1 MEFVGKSV
9 KREFEGIG
17 IVCGTV
23 KSYDS
28 SSASVEI
35 QYDNGLSEYFNS
47 AQLPSLLQH
56 DLHYHNPR
64 KPIKRRRFRHSSEI
78 GANSG
83 NFSDNLGVCAEIG
96 SDFDTRLGN
105 GGNLVGNVNSNGG
118 EVIIG
123 KSVRSEEC
131 LDHKSVS
138 SNENGLD
145 LNARINL
152 NEDLNLNEGCTG
164 SLKRRDSFDLN
175 LGVDDEEN
183 SGNSDV
189 NYLGCSGG
197 LTLTEDRNI
206 DLNMEVCEEVTET
219 QGDEVN
225 GNEHS
230 LVYALFDKIEQTN
243 INQKSIEGDSAC
255 GNLNDVSNANKL
267 EVIHASTEHAAKD
280 AATHLIVESEGDAGK
295 GDISTIDSLR
305 VTSAF
310 SVKDSNYV
318 EVQQTDNSPSDYLGS
333 SRRKRR
339 KVSDNL
345 ITTPPTLLR
354 RSSRRASAR
363 NQVSGTMALQE
374 TDDPLSSGVPSSLTD
389 EKPVTTSDE
398 KYEQCN
404 LPPPKLQLPPSSQNL
419 DLDDLPV
426 LELFSIYTFLRS
438 FSTILFLSPF
448 ELEDLVAALKSETPT
463 ILFDNIHAS
472 ILQTLRKH
480 LEYLSN
486 EGCQSASDCLR
497 NLNWDFL
504 DLVTWPI
511 FMAEYLL
518 IHGSG
523 FKTAYDLNH
532 SMFRTDYC
540 KQPVNVKVKILQYLC
555 DEMIEVEAL
564 RSELNRRS
572 LATETDVGFNQNT
585 YFDTFK
591 KRRVVMDMSS
601 ASCSTEEIVDDTTD
615 WNSDECCLCKMDG
628 SLICCDG
635 CPAAFHSRCVGIA
648 SDSLPEGDW
657 YCPECAIGPHGAWMK
672 SRRSL
677 RGADLLGIDLHARLY
692 FNSCGYLLVSDSS
705 DTGSLFNYYH
715 KNDIHV
721 VIEVLK
727 SMGTLY
733 GSILMAIYEH
743 WDIPANLSAGTSNL
757 VVFKQSSCK
766 NVHMSGNLNKNRSD
780 DERNF
785 DENPTVDCST
795 YPGQEFPKAGTHL
808 DSMTT
813 IESPFVASEG
823 LADTTKIRS
832 GIENVEISGICD
844 SNGSGVSLNQ
854 FGIPEKHHPVGDCS
868 LTSASLD
875 VGHNINLRSVGVSC
889 NPSTDNKDTSVVP
902 CGIDFINYYSFARTA
917 TLVSEELICKSP
929 EKINVMSEEDIIS
942 DQAKAI
948 MKKSSNF
955 CWPSIENLNGA
966 AEKEKCGWCFSC
978 KVANDDRDC
987 LFNDVMKS
995 VLDVPNNTLVGLQ
1008 SRKIHNGHLRAI
1020 ICHIVSLEDRLR
1032 GLLLGPWLDPHQTN
1046 LWHQELMKT
1055 SDFLPVKRLLLLLES
1070 NLRHFALSADWL
1082 KHADS
1087 VTTMGSSTHIVVS
1100 SSRTSSRHGI
1110 ARKRARYSDVESN
1123 SSSKAASGLGIYWW
1137 RGGRL
1142 SQQLFNWKSLP
1153 RSLVTK
1159 AARQAGCKKIPG
1171 ILYPENSD
1179 FARRSKYV
1187 AWRAAVEMSTS
1198 VAHLALQDANIH
1210 QAHQTNYSEEHIS
1223 ENVNVN
1229 IYGPLFPNLSCEEY
1243 ISEKIRELH
1252 SNIKW
1257 HDIENSHPQY
1267 VLDKESR
1274 KSTRLFKKVIVR
1286 RKCIEGESVKYL
1298 LDFGGKRRAIPDIVV
1313 KHGSLLEEPSS
1324 ERKKYWLDESYLPL
1338 HLLKN
1343 FEEKR
1348 IVRKCTEKKHGKVI
1362 EIGRVKKRIPREM
1375 VFSYLFSKME
1385 RSDCQQ
1391 CGHCNKDV
1399 PIREAVSCLHC
1410 KGYFHKRHVRRSHG
1424 TSTTGYTYSCHRCQD
1439 GMRVKANNTSRRR
1452 VDSKLQKIQSQKCK
1466 NLPSLCKSVN
1476 LKGNKKALSKA
1487 QQLRSQTNKKIPPS
1501 VPLRRSARKVKSL
1514 YLHRQMN
1521 RGHKKGIQSKKNVG
1535 RKKGTQSKSKKLT
1548 SQKPKATTAQCKT
1561 LAVTTLCKKRTNIY
1575 SSYWLNGIRF
1585 STKPNDER
1593 VMLFRE
1599 KKHVISSEDFSG
1611 SLDHCKCS
1619 LCCLDGC
1626 TSNYIACET
1635 CGDWFHGDAFGLT
1648 LDNARQLIG
1657 FRCHVCRDRAAPVC
1671 PHMKINALPRTE
1683 SNMATEC
1690 AEELSNPVSL
1700 QPLSVNDRA
1709 RPVMQVYTRRSKHG
1723 IKRVERREEGGSGNS
1738 VREFLGPQQEVINM
1752 ESKNEGEQ
1760 NGNHNQLASCQAS
1773 IGGEEDLGTTTA
1785 GRGAFGGIAA

>member
-17 IVCGTV
+17 ILNGTV

-35 QYDNGLSEYFNS
+35 EYENGYSEHFNS
-47 AQLPSLLQH
+47 AQLPSLLQPPLPQL
-56 DLHYHNPR
+56 LHYHNPLLPP
-64 KPIKRRRFRHSSEI
+64 KPTKRRRFHHSTDI
-78 GANSG
+78 GASSG
-83 NFSDNLGVCAEIG
+83 NFTDTTNPEDLQINGNLGVCAEI
-96 SDFDTRLGN
+96 GN

-118 EVIIG
+118 QVIIG
-123 KSVRSEEC
+123 NSIRSEDC
-131 LDHKSVS
+131 LDHNTVS
-138 SNENGLD
+138 ANENGLD
-145 LNARINL
+145 LNAGINL
-152 NEDLNLNEGCTG
+152 NEDLYLNEGCTEDG
-164 SLKRRDSFDLN
+164 SLKRRDSIDLN
-175 LGVDDEEN
+175 LGVDDEDDG
-183 SGNSDV
+183 GNLDV
-189 NYLGCSGG
+189 IYLGCSGG

-206 DLNMEVCEEVTET
+206 DLNMEVCEEVTEA
-219 QGDEVN
+219 QGNVVN
-225 GNEHS
+225 GNKHS
-230 LVYALFDKIEQTN
+230 QVDALFDKIEQTD
-243 INQKSIEGDSAC
+243 INKKSIEGDSFC
-255 GNLNDVSNANKL
+255 GNLNGVSNANKL
-267 EVIHASTEHAAKD
+267 EVIHASIEHAAKD
-280 AATHLIVESEGDAGK
+280 VATRFIVESEGDAGK

-305 VTSAF
+305 VTNAF
-310 SVKDSNYV
+310 SVKDCNYV
-318 EVQQTDNSPSDYLGS
+318 EVQQTDNSPCDYLGS

-339 KVSDNL
+339 KLSDNL
-345 ITTPPTLLR
+345 KTTPHTLLR
-354 RSSRRASAR
+354 RSSRRTSAR
-363 NQVSGTMALQE
+363 NQVSGTISLQE
-374 TDDPLSSGVPSSLTD
+374 MDAPMSSTVPSSLTE
-389 EKPVTTSDE
+389 EKPVTTGDE

-404 LPPPKLQLPPSSQNL
+404 LPPAKLQLPPSSQNL
-419 DLDDLPV
+419 NLDDLPV
-426 LELFSIYTFLRS
+426 LEIFSIYTFLRS
-438 FSTILFLSPF
+438 FSTLLFLSPF

-472 ILQTLRKH
+472 LLQTLRKH
-480 LEYLSN
+480 LEYLSD
-486 EGCQSASDCLR
+486 EGCQSAADCLR

-518 IHGSG
+518 VHGSG

-532 SMFRTDYC
+532 SIFRTDYC

-572 LATETDVGFNQNT
+572 SATETDVGFNQNT

-591 KRRVVMDMSS
+591 KRRVVMDMSGG
-601 ASCSTEEIVDDTTD
+601 SCSTEEIVDDTTD

-705 DTGSLFNYYH
+705 DTSSLFNYYH

-743 WDIPANLSAGTSNL
+743 WDIPDNLSAGTSNL

-766 NVHMSGNLNKNRSD
+766 NVHMTGNFNKNRSD
-780 DERNF
+780 DERKF
-785 DENPTVDCST
+785 DENSTVDCST

-832 GIENVEISGICD
+832 GIENVQISGLYD
-844 SNGSGVSLNQ
+844 SNRSDVSLNLS
-854 FGIPEKHHPVGDCS
+854 GIPEKHQPFGDCS
-868 LTSASLD
+868 LISASLD

-889 NPSTDNKDTSVVP
+889 NPSTDNKDVSVVP

-917 TLVSEELICKSP
+917 TLVAEELICKSP

-955 CWPSIENLNGA
+955 CWPSIENLNTA

-995 VLDVPNNTLVGLQ
+995 VLDVPNNTSVGLQ
-1008 SRKIHNGHLRAI
+1008 SRKIQNVHLRAI

-1055 SDFLPVKRLLLLLES
+1055 SDILPVKRLLLLLES
-1070 NLRHFALSADWL
+1070 NLRHFALSEDWFM
-1082 KHADS
+1082 HADS

-1100 SSRTSSRHGI
+1100 SSRTSSKHGI

-1123 SSSKAASGLGIYWW
+1123 SSSKTTSGLGIYWW

-1142 SQQLFNWKSLP
+1142 SRQLFNWKSLP

-1159 AARQAGCKKIPG
+1159 AARQAGCTKIPG

-1198 VAHLALQDANIH
+1198 VEHLALQ
-1210 QAHQTNYSEEHIS
+1210 
-1223 ENVNVN
+1223 V
-1229 IYGPLFPNLSCEEY
+1229 
-1243 ISEKIRELH
+1243 RELH

-1274 KSTRLFKKVIVR
+1274 KSIRLFKKVIVR

-1324 ERKKYWLDESYLPL
+1324 ERKKYWLEESYLPL

-1362 EIGRVKKRIPREM
+1362 EIGRVNKRIPREM

-1399 PIREAVSCLHC
+1399 PNREAVSCLHC

-1424 TSTTGYTYSCHRCQD
+1424 TSTIGYTYSCNKCQD
-1439 GMRVKANNTSRRR
+1439 GMRVKANNTIRRR

-1466 NLPSLCKSVN
+1466 NLPSPGKSVN
-1476 LKGNKKALSKA
+1476 LKGNKKTSSKA
-1487 QQLRSQTNKKIPPS
+1487 QQSRYQTNKKIPPS

-1521 RGHKKGIQSKKNVG
+1521 RGHKKGMQSKKNVG
-1535 RKKGTQSKSKKLT
+1535 RKKGMQSKSKKPA
-1548 SQKPKATTAQCKT
+1548 SQKSKATTAQCKT
-1561 LAVTTLCKKRTNIY
+1561 LAVTTVCKKRTNIY

-1585 STKPNDER
+1585 STKPDDER

-1611 SLDHCKCS
+1611 SLDHRKCC

-1671 PHMKINALPRTE
+1671 PHMKINALPHTE

-1700 QPLSVNDRA
+1700 QPLGVNDRA
-1709 RPVMQVYTRRSKHG
+1709 RPVMQVYTRRFKHG
-1723 IKRVERREEGGSGNS
+1723 IKRVERREEGESGNS
-1738 VREFLGPQQEVINM
+1738 MREFLGPQQEVVNV
-1752 ESKNEGEQ
+1752 ESKHEGEK
-1760 NGNHNQLASCQAS
+1760 NGNHNQLSSCQAS

-1785 GRGAFGGIAA
+1785 GRGVFGGIAA

>member
-1 MEFVGKSV
+1 MEFVGKIV

-17 IVCGTV
+17 ILCGTV
-23 KSYDS
+23 KSYHS

-35 QYDNGLSEYFNS
+35 QYENGHSEHLNS
-47 AQLPSLLQH
+47 AQLPSLLQPPPP
-56 DLHYHNPR
+56 DR
-64 KPIKRRRFRHSSEI
+64 KPTKRRRFHHSTQI

-83 NFSDNLGVCAEIG
+83 NFTHNLVDEDCQIKGNSEVCAEIG
-96 SDFDTRLGN
+96 SDFDRSLGN
-105 GGNLVGNVNSNGG
+105 GSQ
-118 EVIIG
+118 VIVG
-123 KSVRSEEC
+123 KSIRSEDS
-131 LDHKSVS
+131 LDHESVS
-138 SNENGLD
+138 PNQNGFD

-152 NEDLNLNEGCTG
+152 NEDFNLNEVCTSILNNTQDG
-164 SLKRRDSFDLN
+164 SLKRRDSIDLN
-175 LGVDDEEN
+175 LDVDDEEDG
-183 SGNSDV
+183 GNSDV
-189 NYLGCSGG
+189 NYFGCLGG
-197 LTLTEDRNI
+197 LTLMEDRNI
-206 DLNMEVCEEVTET
+206 DLNMEVCEEVREAH
-219 QGDEVN
+219 GDQVN

-230 LVYALFDKIEQTN
+230 QVDALFDKIEQAN
-243 INQKSIEGDSAC
+243 INQKSIEGGSVC
-255 GNLNDVSNANKL
+255 RNLNDVPDANKL
-267 EVIHASTEHAAKD
+267 EVIHASTKHAAND
-280 AATHLIVESEGDAGK
+280 AATRLIVESEGDAGK
-295 GDISTIDSLR
+295 GDISTTDSLM
-305 VTSAF
+305 VTNAF
-310 SVKDSNYV
+310 SVKDCNYV
-318 EVQQTDNSPSDYLGS
+318 EVRKTDNSPFDYLGS

-339 KVSDNL
+339 KVSDSL
-345 ITTPPTLLR
+345 KTTPHTLLR

-363 NQVSGTMALQE
+363 NQVSGTMPLQE
-374 TDDPLSSGVPSSLTD
+374 MDDPLSSTVPSSLTE
-389 EKPVTTSDE
+389 EKPVTTGDE
-398 KYEQCN
+398 KSDQCN
-404 LPPPKLQLPPSSQNL
+404 LPPPKLELPPSSPNLNL
-419 DLDDLPV
+419 DGLPV

-438 FSTILFLSPF
+438 FSTTLFLSPF

-504 DLVTWPI
+504 DLITWPI

-572 LATETDVGFNQNT
+572 LATETDVVFNQNM
-585 YFDTFK
+585 YFDTCK
-591 KRRVVMDMSS
+591 KRRGVVDMSRG
-601 ASCSTEEIVDDTTD
+601 SCSTEEIVDDTTD

-692 FNSCGYLLVSDSS
+692 FNSFGYLLVSDSS
-705 DTGSLFNYYH
+705 DSGSLFNYYH

-743 WDIPANLSAGTSNL
+743 WDIPANLSARTSNL
-757 VVFKQSSCK
+757 VVFNQSSCK
-766 NVHMSGNLNKNRSD
+766 NVQISGNLNNNRSD
-780 DERNF
+780 DERKF
-785 DENPTVDCST
+785 DENQTVDCST
-795 YPGQEFPKAGTHL
+795 HPGQEFPKAGTHL
-808 DSMTT
+808 DSMKTK
-813 IESPFVASEG
+813 ECPFVPLEG
-823 LADTTKIRS
+823 LADTTQMRS
-832 GIENVEISGICD
+832 GIENVRISGLYD
-844 SNGSGVSLNQ
+844 SNRSDVSLNQ
-854 FGIPEKHHPVGDCS
+854 SGILEKHHPVGDCS

-875 VGHNINLRSVGVSC
+875 VGHNINFRSVGASC
-889 NPSTDNKDTSVVP
+889 TPSTANKDTSVVP
-902 CGIDFINYYSFARTA
+902 CEVDFINYYSFARTA
-917 TLVSEELICKSP
+917 ALVAEELICKSP

-955 CWPSIENLNGA
+955 CWPSIENLNAA

-978 KVANDDRDC
+978 KVANDDRGC

-995 VLDVPNNTLVGLQ
+995 VLDVPNNTLVGLE
-1008 SRKIHNGHLRAI
+1008 SRKIHNLHLRAI

-1046 LWHQELMKT
+1046 LWHQELLKT
-1055 SDFLPVKRLLLLLES
+1055 SDFFPVKQLLLLLES

-1082 KHADS
+1082 KHTDS
-1087 VTTMGSSTHIVVS
+1087 VTTMGSCTHIVVN

-1110 ARKRARYSDVESN
+1110 ARKRAKNSDIESN
-1123 SSSKAASGLGIYWW
+1123 SSSKTTSGLGIYWW

-1142 SQQLFNWKSLP
+1142 SRQLFNWKSLP

-1159 AARQAGCKKIPG
+1159 AARQAGCTKIPG

-1198 VAHLALQDANIH
+1198 VEHLALQ
-1210 QAHQTNYSEEHIS
+1210 
-1223 ENVNVN
+1223 V
-1229 IYGPLFPNLSCEEY
+1229 
-1243 ISEKIRELH
+1243 RELH

-1274 KSTRLFKKVIVR
+1274 KSIRLFKKVIVR
-1286 RKCIEGESVKYL
+1286 RKCSEGESVKYL

-1348 IVRKCTEKKHGKVI
+1348 IVRKSTGKKHEKVI
-1362 EIGRVKKRIPREM
+1362 EIGRVNKRIPREK

-1410 KGYFHKRHVRRSHG
+1410 KGYFHKRHVRRSRG

-1439 GMRVKANNTSRRR
+1439 GMHVKANNTSRRR
-1452 VDSKLQKIQSQKCK
+1452 VDSKLQKIQSQNCK
-1466 NLPSLCKSVN
+1466 SLPSLCKSVN
-1476 LKGNKKALSKA
+1476 LNGNKKALSKA
-1487 QQLRSQTNKKIPPS
+1487 RQLRSQTNKKIPPS

-1535 RKKGTQSKSKKLT
+1535 RKKGTQNKSKKLT
-1548 SQKPKATTAQCKT
+1548 SQKSKAITAQCKT
-1561 LAVTTLCKKRTNIY
+1561 LAVTTVCKKRTNVY

-1599 KKHVISSEDFSG
+1599 KKHVVSSEDFPG
-1611 SLDHCKCS
+1611 SNDHRKCC
-1619 LCCLDGC
+1619 LCCQDGC

-1648 LDNARQLIG
+1648 LDNARQIIG

-1671 PHMKINALPRTE
+1671 PHMKINALPHAE
-1683 SNMATEC
+1683 SNMSTEC

-1709 RPVMQVYTRRSKHG
+1709 RPVMQVYTRRAKHG

-1738 VREFLGPQQEVINM
+1738 AREFLGPQQEVFNM

-1760 NGNHNQLASCQAS
+1760 ENWNHNQLASCQAS

-1785 GRGAFGGIAA
+1785 ARRGGVFGGIAA